1 MDPANIGLFSL
12 AERRLAWVDQRQT
25 LLSQN
30 ISNADTPGYH
40 SKDLS
45 PFAAQLGRL
54 ALTPSQDSSASLG
67 TALSPVSENTDRAK
81 QRAVDGNDVGLEDQL
96 AKIADADGTQQLV
109 TGLYHKYMGLFMT
122 ALGKLS

>member
-30 ISNADTPGYH
+30 VANADTPGYR
-40 SKDLS
+40 SRDLT
-45 PFAAQLGRL
+45 PFAAHLGRL
-54 ALTPSQDSSASLG
+54 GLTPSESGSSSLG
-67 TALSPVSENTDRAK
+67 TTLSAAGAGTDRARE
-81 QRAVDGNDVGLEDQL
+81 RAVDGNAVGLEDQL
-96 AKIADADGTQQLV
+96 AKIADSDGTQQLV

-122 ALGKLS
+122 ALGKS